1 MDDDANK
8 TQSKFSFILTESSVN
23 MVIISYSYSYS
34 YSYFILVLVL
44 VLILILILIL
54 LIAQTNNIRWL
65 SPELIKDGKYGKK
78 SKTIKNQVGDEIL
91 WKCYYILII
100 SIHNNKQVMYGHL
113 QC

>member
-34 YSYFILVLVL
+34 YSYFILVLV
-44 VLILILILIL
+44 LILILIL

-91 WKCYYILII
+91 FHSHYFY
-100 SIHNNKQVMYGHL
+100 SQ
-113 QC
+113 Q